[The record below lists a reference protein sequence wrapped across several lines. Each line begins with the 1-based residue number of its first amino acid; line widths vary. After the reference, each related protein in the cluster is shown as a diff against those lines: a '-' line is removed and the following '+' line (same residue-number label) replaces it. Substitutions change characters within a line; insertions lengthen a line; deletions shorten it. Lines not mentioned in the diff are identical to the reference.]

1 MKNILLFIE
10 TIVRKI
16 TRKIQKLQKYIY
28 INIINNTSLIDK
40 LVVVYLYLVCFL
52 TVFMVSFVPTVF
64 IYLIFYYVLDSI
76 VIPLYFYSVI
86 HTDFVS
92 H

>member
-40 LVVVYLYLVCFL
+40 LVVVYLYLVCF
-52 TVFMVSFVPTVF
+52 FNCFYGKFCSHCF
-64 IYLIFYYVLDSI
+64 YLPNILLCSG
-76 VIPLYFYSVI
+76 FYSDPLV
-86 HTDFVS
+86 FL
-92 H
+92 